1 MKSLEMIN
9 ISLSNIISIYSHEL
23 FFCKFRVIKDPI
35 NASYETRFKSSDT
48 VVFKGMFLLINPEEV
63 VEIEGVNIFDQ
74 NSYAKVYTLEN
85 LEFEYGDLVKIFDDV
100 YSILGVQK
108 SYKEGLNYNT
118 LVLRSSC
125 WV

>member
-1 MKSLEMIN
+1 
-9 ISLSNIISIYSHEL
+9 
-23 FFCKFRVIKDPI
+23 DPI

-125 WV
+125 

>member
-1 MKSLEMIN
+1 
-9 ISLSNIISIYSHEL
+9 
-23 FFCKFRVIKDPI
+23 
-35 NASYETRFKSSDT
+35 
-48 VVFKGMFLLINPEEV
+48 MFLLINPEEV

-108 SYKEGLNYNT
+108 VIKK
-118 LVLRSSC
+118 V
-125 WV
+125 